1 MEPNYANY
9 SYNELL
15 EALETIDHHAYPD
28 RVNSIKARLATLD
41 DQNGNVS
48 IRGDYKD
55 ISLLLFLICSVLGVM
70 CTWMLIKGN
79 ENDFRAIVGAFLL
92 PAAPFLYWH
101 YKKKWK
107 THAKDHFILNK
118 EGVLYSFKGQDAK
131 LAWANITS
139 IELSRTRYHSS
150 LSFESKHKDKSIYID
165 IKKFRCSQLTVEN
178 FIRKKAA
185 EHGMPYYK
193 STLWRGKKRIA

>member
-131 LAWANITS
+131 LAWVDITS
-139 IELSRTRYHSS
+139 IEYSRTRYHST
-150 LSFESKHKDKSIYID
+150 LCFEAENREKNIYID
-165 IKKFRCSQLTVEN
+165 IEKFRCSQSMVDN
-178 FIRKKAA
+178 FTKQKAIK
-185 EHGMPYYK
+185 HDVMYYK
-193 STLWRGKKRIA
+193 SSRWRGKKQVV